1 VFLAFLLLANWAKQS
16 TGVVELPKG
25 SIAVSAEI
33 RLPDGAHDLELR
45 GSQTTLRAAD
55 NFQGRAILSCTHC
68 RNLKIIGLTFEGN
81 RDRIAKPAGLPPSD
95 RSFAQFTMSNGI
107 LIEQADGLAITGAN
121 FQHIAGFAVLVSAS
135 AHIVI
140 EKLTVNASGSLNDK
154 SRNNTTGGILMEE
167 GTTDFTVRQCAL
179 TDIRGNGIW
188 THSLYRSPRN
198 QDGRITENTFRE
210 IGRDAIQIGHATR
223 ISVGNNKGSHIGY
236 PVEIID
242 VENRAT
248 PVAIDTAGNVDSSL
262 YANNTFEEIDGKCID
277 LDGFHD
283 GSVNHNTCTNREPA
297 ETYPWGHFAIV
308 MNNTNPDMQS
318 RNITITGNMISG
330 TKFGG
335 IFVIG
340 EGNTIARNHMVNLN
354 RAHCNETHAKFG
366 CLSFADEPDI
376 LRSGI
381 YLGRRAERPALA
393 RHNTITDNQVEGFG
407 MKEHCIGFAPGVKP
421 EEQKISGNACKE

>member
-1 VFLAFLLLANWAKQS
+1 M
-16 TGVVELPKG
+16 
-25 SIAVSAEI
+25 VSAEI

-45 GSQTTLRAAD
+45 GSQTILRAAD
-55 NFQGRAILSCTHC
+55 DFRGRTILSCHGC
-68 RNLKIIGLTFEGN
+68 RNLKITGLTLDGN
-81 RDRIAKPAGLPPSD
+81 RDHIGKPAELPPSD
-95 RSFAQFTMSNGI
+95 RSFAQFTMGNGI
-107 LIEQADGLAITGAN
+107 LVEQADGFTISDAH
-121 FQHIAGFAVLVSAS
+121 FRHIAGFAVLVSAS
-135 AHIVI
+135 RHITI
-140 EKLTVNASGSLNDK
+140 ERLAVSESGSLNDK
-154 SRNNTTGGILMEE
+154 GRNNTTGGILIEE
-167 GTTDFTVRQCAL
+167 GSSDFTVRKCNF
-179 TDIRGNGIW
+179 TDISGNGVW

-198 QDGRITENTFRE
+198 QEGRIVDNTFSQ
-210 IGRDAIQIGHATR
+210 IGRDAIQVGHATR
-223 ISVGNNKGSHIGY
+223 IMVDNNKGSRIGY

-283 GSVNHNTCTNREPA
+283 GSVNRNTCTNRESA

-318 RNITITGNMISG
+318 RNITITDNIISG

-354 RAHCNETHAKFG
+354 RAHCNETPAKFG

-393 RHNTITDNQVEGFG
+393 RNNTITDNQVEGFG

-421 EEQKISGNACKE
+421 EEQKSSGNTCKE